1 MDNEWKKNKLRFVDK
16 IDLVDCSFC
25 TTSPDILS
33 LPKSRNIFFIP
44 NPADFSLETLKCYE
58 NKHPIFDLFFAM
70 SHGVHRGTLKKGKF
84 DKRTLIINQ
93 LIKDNPNLRFNLHGI
108 DNKQPIWGDDFKLS
122 LFKSKMALNLSQGKA
137 AKYYSSDRIAQ
148 LAGNGILTFVDFNT
162 KLTKFFTNKEV
173 VFYKSIKDLS
183 KKIFYYN
190 NNSVARNQIAKN
202 GKKKYLKVFSSQKVA
217 QYIIDK
223 SMNYKSNN
231 KYYWDK

>member
-1 MDNEWKKNKLRFVDK
+1 
-16 IDLVDCSFC
+16 
-25 TTSPDILS
+25 
-33 LPKSRNIFFIP
+33 
-44 NPADFSLETLKCYE
+44 
-58 NKHPIFDLFFAM
+58 
-70 SHGVHRGTLKKGKF
+70 
-84 DKRTLIINQ
+84 
-93 LIKDNPNLRFNLHGI
+93 
-108 DNKQPIWGDDFKLS
+108 
-122 LFKSKMALNLSQGKA
+122 MALNLSQGKA
-137 AKYYSSDRIAQ
+137 VKYYSSDRIAQ
-148 LAGNGILTFVDFNT
+148 LIGNGILTFVDINT